1 MKTLEYNS
9 KTFWA
14 KRIRV
19 LMKESSNVIV
29 SPNTSKEE
37 PKMQEVHE
45 QEAHKKEYINRK
57 HISTP
62 SF

>member
-9 KTFWA
+9 KRLA
-14 KRIRV
+14 KRIQA

-29 SPNTSKEE
+29 SPNTSKNV
-37 PKMQEVHE
+37 PKMQEIDE
-45 QEAHKKEYINRK
+45 QEAYNKKYIN
-57 HISTP
+57 TP